1 MSKQLLTVYEAPKPQ
16 LALILAHGAGGGQ
29 KTPFMVRVAKGMAT
43 RGVTTAT
50 FDFLYIEQRR
60 SAPDRPPVL
69 EQRWREVLAEA
80 KGRKEFSELP
90 LAIGGKSMGG
100 RIASHI
106 AAQGVD
112 GVSAVVFLGYP
123 LHPPGKP
130 EQRRD
135 AHLPS
140 IALPML
146 FVQGTR
152 DAFGTSD
159 EIAALMPS
167 LQHPTLHVVT
177 GGDHSFKIT
186 AKGRVDPLDEIMDA
200 VASWLS
206 ARAAVRPP
214 R

>member
-1 MSKQLLTVYEAPKPQ
+1 MSKQLLTVYESPKPQ
-16 LALILAHGAGGGQ
+16 AALILAHGAGGGQ
-29 KTPFMVRVAKGMAT
+29 KTPFMVRVAKGMAA

-50 FDFLYIEQRR
+50 FDFLYMEQRR
-60 SAPDRPPVL
+60 SAPDRAPVL
-69 EQRWREVLAEA
+69 EQRWRDVLAEA
-80 KGRKEFSELP
+80 RGRKECSALP

-100 RIASHI
+100 RMASHI

-112 GVSAVVFLGYP
+112 GVTGVVLLGYP

-140 IALPML
+140 IVLPML

-152 DAFGTSD
+152 DAFGTAD
-159 EIAALMPS
+159 EIAALFPS
-167 LQHPTLHVVT
+167 LQQPTLHVVA
-177 GGDHSFKIT
+177 GGDHSFKVT
-186 AKGRVDPLDEIMDA
+186 GKGKVDPLDEVMNV

>member
-1 MSKQLLTVYEAPKPQ
+1 MSKGLLTVYEATTPK
-16 LALILAHGAGGGQ
+16 AGLILSHGAGGGQ
-29 KTPFMVRVAKGMAT
+29 KTPFMVRVAKGMAA

-50 FDFLYIEQRR
+50 FDFLYMEQRR
-60 SAPDRPPVL
+60 SAPDRAPVL
-69 EQRWREVLAEA
+69 EQRWREALQEA
-80 KGRKEFSELP
+80 KGRNEFSRLP

-106 AAQGVD
+106 AAQGVE

-152 DAFGTSD
+152 DAFGTAD
-159 EIAALMPS
+159 EIAALLPS

-177 GGDHSFKIT
+177 GGDHSLKVT
-186 AKGRVDPLDEIMDA
+186 GKGKVDPLDEIMDV
-200 VASWLS
+200 VA
-206 ARAAVRPP
+206 RFVCDR
-214 R
+214 

>member
-1 MSKQLLTVYEAPKPQ
+1 MPKELLTVYEAPTPK
-16 LALILAHGAGGGQ
+16 ASLILAHGAGGGQ
-29 KTPFMVRVAKGMAT
+29 KSPFMVRVAKGMAT

-50 FDFLYIEQRR
+50 FDFLYMEQRR
-60 SAPDRPPVL
+60 SAPDRAPVL
-69 EQRWREVLAEA
+69 EQRWREALGEA
-80 KGRKEFSELP
+80 RDGKAFAGLP

-100 RIASHI
+100 RMASHI

-112 GVSAVVFLGYP
+112 GVSAVVLLGYP

-152 DAFGTSD
+152 DAFGASD
-159 EIAALMPS
+159 EIAALLPS

-177 GGDHSFKIT
+177 GGDHSFKVT
-186 AKGRVDPLDEIMDA
+186 GKGKVDPLDEIMDV
-200 VASWLS
+200 VARFVSG
-206 ARAAVRPP
+206 
-214 R
+214 